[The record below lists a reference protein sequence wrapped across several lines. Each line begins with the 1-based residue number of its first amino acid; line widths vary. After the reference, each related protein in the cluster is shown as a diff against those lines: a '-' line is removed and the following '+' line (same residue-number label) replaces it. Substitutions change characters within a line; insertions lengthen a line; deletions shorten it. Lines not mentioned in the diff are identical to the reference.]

1 MAKKMSQLVLWRMYE
16 RGWQSFLVYITLTE
30 RGFEWGLYTSTLK
43 NAMTAV
49 VRNA

>member
-1 MAKKMSQLVLWRMYE
+1 MNVAGNPFLYILHSQSEALN
-16 RGWQSFLVYITLTE
+16 G
-30 RGFEWGLYTSTLK
+30 GLYTSTLK